1 MKLNPRVT
9 QIILSEMNEDL
20 RMKLKIDRAKK
31 CEEML
36 IDNQL
41 VNHQAHGGAVAAH
54 HV

>member
-41 VNHQAHGGAVAAH
+41 VVYSQILGNILM
-54 HV
+54 